1 MQIGGKKAELAKLI
15 ERLHD
20 PLQLRV
26 FVTGCILLV
35 GYVGLYMPLSGRIDD
50 TARKLSKERARYAL
64 IEEVER
70 LRAEVDK
77 FQARLPEKTDT
88 NEWVQY
94 VLEGSREFPIKLI
107 NLSTRSPE
115 RVGPYEAVVLHVE
128 VAGTFHDLDSFLHWL
143 ETNERLF
150 RVDSARIA
158 RARTDN
164 NLVMQFTLLG
174 MKG

>member
-1 MQIGGKKAELAKLI
+1 MKIGGKKAELAKLI

-35 GYVGLYMPLSGRIDD
+35 GYVGLYMPLSSRIDD

-64 IEEVER
+64 IEEVEG

-94 VLEGSREFPIKLI
+94 VLEGSREFPIKLV
-107 NLSTRSPE
+107 NLGTRSPE
-115 RVGPYEAVVLHVE
+115 RVGPYEAVVLQVE
-128 VAGTFHDLDSFLHWL
+128 VAGTFQELDSFLHWL

-158 RARTDN
+158 RARTEN
-164 NLVMQFTLLG
+164 SLVMQFTLLG